1 MKGNQ
6 SAYIKHCRYYQG
18 ELYDSNYICNAD
30 CYCENQFFITSLSL
44 NNVLKISTESIP
56 TEVHVDFEC
65 TGKAAEIHYGDSLG
79 PETEKM
85 FQSYDSFTSVVCNR
99 NKSKRVVN
107 KSNLLSESQ
116 RLQIAKSMKVGG
128 NVGAIKYKPSHIV
141 CANVC
146 MIIQEKTFRKKD
158 ATLMED
164 ISNKPVH
171 TFNRNDI
178 FVVREIVFGH
188 PSMTDVQHRPALW
201 FNTPGEEIKLADIK
215 TIKKYSKD
223 SGKDKGKSLLG
234 RHKEPPFQMFY
245 SNNRDVQDF
254 IVNVLHHQLRL
265 SLFNGSDVFNEE
277 QGLRERFAS
286 LAKVLESSHWPAN
299 KGRDV
304 DNLDIQ
310 LPSVNGR
317 YSVEGDTKNHSY
329 FQGLW
334 ESAVINVNT
343 DKSAYTNTISRDNN
357 QGQRL
362 SVLASLS
369 RGQASPVSGSNSVP
383 LISPDKEGS
392 AEPLPDDLNAGWDI
406 VKEYWQRGFK
416 GIRL

>member
-1 MKGNQ
+1 
-6 SAYIKHCRYYQG
+6 
-18 ELYDSNYICNAD
+18 
-30 CYCENQFFITSLSL
+30 
-44 NNVLKISTESIP
+44 
-56 TEVHVDFEC
+56 
-65 TGKAAEIHYGDSLG
+65 
-79 PETEKM
+79 
-85 FQSYDSFTSVVCNR
+85 
-99 NKSKRVVN
+99 
-107 KSNLLSESQ
+107 
-116 RLQIAKSMKVGG
+116 
-128 NVGAIKYKPSHIV
+128 
-141 CANVC
+141 
-146 MIIQEKTFRKKD
+146 
-158 ATLMED
+158 MED
-164 ISNKPVH
+164 ISSKPLH
-171 TFNRNDI
+171 SFNGNDI

-201 FNTPGEEIKLADIK
+201 FNTPEEEIKLADLK

-265 SLFNGSDVFNEE
+265 SLFNGTDVLNEE
-277 QGLRERFAS
+277 QGLKERFAS

-310 LPSVNGR
+310 LPSVNGH

-343 DKSAYTNTISRDNN
+343 DKSTAYTNTISRDSN

-362 SVLASLS
+362 SILATLS
-369 RGQASPVSGSNSVP
+369 RGQASPVSGSNFLP

-392 AEPLPDDLNAGWDI
+392 AEPLPDDLNEGWDI
-406 VKEYWQRGFK
+406 VKEFWQRGFK
-416 GIRL
+416 GIRLDKK

>member
-1 MKGNQ
+1 
-6 SAYIKHCRYYQG
+6 
-18 ELYDSNYICNAD
+18 
-30 CYCENQFFITSLSL
+30 
-44 NNVLKISTESIP
+44 
-56 TEVHVDFEC
+56 
-65 TGKAAEIHYGDSLG
+65 
-79 PETEKM
+79 
-85 FQSYDSFTSVVCNR
+85 
-99 NKSKRVVN
+99 
-107 KSNLLSESQ
+107 
-116 RLQIAKSMKVGG
+116 
-128 NVGAIKYKPSHIV
+128 
-141 CANVC
+141 
-146 MIIQEKTFRKKD
+146 
-158 ATLMED
+158 
-164 ISNKPVH
+164 
-171 TFNRNDI
+171 
-178 FVVREIVFGH
+178 
-188 PSMTDVQHRPALW
+188 
-201 FNTPGEEIKLADIK
+201 
-215 TIKKYSKD
+215 
-223 SGKDKGKSLLG
+223 
-234 RHKEPPFQMFY
+234 MFY

-406 VKEYWQRGFK
+406 VWEFWQRGFK